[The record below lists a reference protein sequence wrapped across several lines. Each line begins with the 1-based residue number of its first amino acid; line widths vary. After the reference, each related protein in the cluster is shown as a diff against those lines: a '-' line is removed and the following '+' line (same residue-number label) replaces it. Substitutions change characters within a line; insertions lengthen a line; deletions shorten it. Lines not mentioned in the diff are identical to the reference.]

1 MTTADLF
8 GNPTLI
14 GLKIKLDRDIDRAKP
29 CHDNLAVIHPGKAQ
43 HAGEFRCAACDAH
56 RGWCSHA
63 TRDFILKLA
72 GRFGAPPEPLIVRQ
86 QERTTMAFEQKDNS
100 ASLFVNDRKT
110 AETHPDST
118 GTAKIDGVE
127 YYISAWRR
135 ESKTGKK
142 YLSLSFKRKDADTAA
157 DRSRP
162 IGEQLNDSIP
172 F

>member
-1 MTTADLF
+1 MY
-8 GNPTLI
+8 
-14 GLKIKLDRDIDRAKP
+14 
-29 CHDNLAVIHPGKAQ
+29 
-43 HAGEFRCAACDAH
+43 
-56 RGWCSHA
+56 
-63 TRDFILKLA
+63 
-72 GRFGAPPEPLIVRQ
+72 
-86 QERTTMAFEQKDNS
+86 EQKDNS
-100 ASLFVNDRKT
+100 GAVFVNDRKT
-110 AETHPDST
+110 TETHPDST

-135 ESKTGKK
+135 ESKNGKK